1 METSLLIINIYPS
14 TMINL
19 ALQVVYQCQL
29 ELKLY
34 ITIFLYK
41 KTTNDYT
48 DYIDISF
55 RLSHTL
61 FRLQNI

>member
-1 METSLLIINIYPS
+1 
-14 TMINL
+14 MINL

-34 ITIFLYK
+34 ITIFLYEK
-41 KTTNDYT
+41 RTTNDYT

-55 RLSHTL
+55 GLSHTL
-61 FRLQNI
+61 LRLQNI

>member
-1 METSLLIINIYPS
+1 
-14 TMINL
+14 MINL

-34 ITIFLYK
+34 ITIFLCK
-41 KTTNDYT
+41 KRTTNDYT

-55 RLSHTL
+55 GLSHTL